1 MQLSMKWLKDYVD
14 IDIAPKEFAEDMTMS
29 GSKVETFEEIGGEI
43 TGVVVGKILSIERH
57 PDADKLVVC
66 SIDVGKETPLQIV
79 TGASNVSVGD
89 IIPVCTDGATLPG
102 GKVIKKGKLRGVVS
116 EGMLCSLSELGLTKN
131 DFPYAIEDG
140 IFIMQEDCEIG
151 QDIHLAIGLDDVSV
165 EFEITPNRPDCLSV
179 IGLARETAATYKLPM
194 KEADISVKGSG
205 DDISNYVSVSV
216 KDGDLCPRYMAKV
229 VKNVKIAPSPRWM
242 RERLRASGVRPIN
255 NIVDITNYVMI
266 EYGQPMHA
274 FDYRLIGGKEIIVRR
289 AEKGESIVTLDGV
302 TRELNEKMLVIAD
315 STKPVAIGGVMGGEN
330 SGIVEDTV
338 TVVFESANFNGPS
351 IRNTSRA
358 LGLRTDASG
367 KYEKGLDAENCL
379 PALLRACH
387 LVEELGAGE
396 VVDGMIDVKAKQF
409 TPTVIKFDPDW
420 INRFLGT
427 DVSVEDMQSI
437 LNSLSFKIDG
447 DDITV
452 PSWRSDVEHKAD
464 IAEEIARFYGY
475 NKIPSTLMKGQVTVG
490 GLNARQQFEEKVADY
505 LASIGMDEIMT
516 YSFISPKYYDKIMLP
531 EDSEKRDSVIITN
544 PLGEDTSVMRT
555 TVLPSMLEVLA
566 RNYNNRNAAA
576 ALFEM
581 GTVYSPVKTEV
592 SAATEKKILTL
603 GAYGEGDFFSLKG
616 KVIAL
621 LDTLGVGRVDWEST
635 VDASYH
641 PGRLA
646 KITKDGVL
654 LGIMGE
660 VHPLVLKNYGID
672 TAVIAAE
679 LDVNAVYSVANASP
693 VFKALPK
700 FPAVTRDIAV
710 VCEDMLP
717 VAKLEECIRKG
728 AGNLLEKVELF
739 DVYRGAQI
747 GEGNKSVAYALTLRA
762 EDRTLTEDEI
772 NAKMKKIVKLLG
784 EIGATQRA

>member
-1 MQLSMKWLKDYVD
+1 MVLSMKWLKDYVD
-14 IDIAPKEFAEDMTMS
+14 IDIATKQYADDMTMS
-29 GSKVETFEEIGGEI
+29 GSKVETYKAEDDEIS
-43 TGVVVGKILSIERH
+43 GVVVGKILSIERH
-57 PDADKLVVC
+57 PNADKLVVC
-66 SIDVGKETPLQIV
+66 SIDIGKENPLQIV

-102 GKVIKKGKLRGVVS
+102 GKTIKKGKLRGVVS
-116 EGMLCSLSELGLTKN
+116 EGMLCSLGELGLTKN
-131 DFPYAIEDG
+131 DFPYAVEDG
-140 IFIMQEDCEIG
+140 IFIMQEECTLG
-151 QDIHLAIGLDDVSV
+151 QDICSAIGLDDISV

-205 DDISNYVSVSV
+205 DDIANYLSVEV
-216 KDGDLCPRYMAKV
+216 RDGELCPRYMAKV
-229 VKNVKIAPSPRWM
+229 VKNVKIEPSPRWM
-242 RERLRASGVRPIN
+242 RERLRAAGVRPIN

-302 TRELNEKMLVIAD
+302 TRELSEKMLVIAD
-315 STKPVAIGGVMGGEN
+315 STKPVAVGGVMGGEN
-330 SGIVEDTV
+330 SGIVDDTV

-367 KYEKGLDAENCL
+367 KYEKGLDAENCM
-379 PALLRACH
+379 PALLRACN
-387 LVEELGAGE
+387 LVEKLGAGE
-396 VVDGMIDVKAKQF
+396 VVDGIIDVRAKDF
-409 TPTVIKFDPDW
+409 TPTVIKLDAEW
-420 INRFLGT
+420 INCFLGT
-427 DVSVEDMQSI
+427 DVSKENMIDI
-437 LNSLSFKIDG
+437 LTSLSFELRG
-447 DDITV
+447 DDIIV

-490 GLNARQQFEEKVADY
+490 GLTARQLFEEKTADF
-505 LASIGMDEIMT
+505 LASQGMNEIMT

-531 EDSEKRDSVIITN
+531 ADSDKRNSVVITN

-555 TVLPSMLEVLA
+555 TALPSMLEVLA
-566 RNYNNRNAAA
+566 RNYNNRNAVA

-581 GTVYSPVKTEV
+581 STVYMPVKTEE
-592 SAATEKKILTL
+592 SPATENKILTI
-603 GAYGEGDFFSLKG
+603 GTYGSGDFFGLKG
-616 KVIAL
+616 AIIAL
-621 LDTLGVGRVDWEST
+621 FEAIGVGRVDWEAENN
-635 VDASYH
+635 VSYH
-641 PGRLA
+641 PGRCA
-646 KITKDGVL
+646 RISKDGRTIGTL
-654 LGIMGE
+654 GE

-672 TAVIAAE
+672 IPVIAAE
-679 LDVNAVYSVANASP
+679 LDVESMYDLADNNH

-710 VCEDMLP
+710 VCEENVP
-717 VAKLEECIRKG
+717 VARLEECIRRG
-728 AGNLLEKVELF
+728 AGNLLEKLELF
-739 DVYRGAQI
+739 DVYRGSQI

-762 EDRTLTEDEI
+762 DDRTLTEDEI
-772 NAKMKKIVKLLG
+772 NAKMKKIIKLLAD
-784 EIGATQRA
+784 IGATRRA